1 MRKITPLPKPP
12 STQDAQN
19 FDLRADTFLGALPP
33 FAKEL
38 NTLTGELNALPK
50 ELSEHSE
57 TLKSEIRDEAHKES
71 RAGIARIKEAQEDA
85 LQQIEHTGRATA
97 LLRSHFL
104 ALECAFLRLSQ
115 AVQGLKNR
123 VQRDASECARIGE
136 YRLFLRPALP
146 KGYAPLGSLLS
157 KKEYPLAYAYFKSI
171 QVLTKEAPEGYFY
184 LPRAGIFA
192 RGTGERELVGSYE
205 GDAIRDIDL
214 RWQEQGF
221 HVRKSPEFG
230 FIAEYASNTQCVNTA
245 STGYYGIMQM
255 SLKKGGRYPIA
266 DEIRPQSNR
275 YLEGIYVGQ
284 KRTPP

>member
-38 NTLTGELNALPK
+38 NALTGELNALPK

-57 TLKSEIRDEAHKES
+57 GLKSEIRDEAQKES
-71 RAGIARIKEAQEDA
+71 HAGVKKIKEAQENA
-85 LQQIEHTGRATA
+85 LFEIEHTGRATA

-104 ALECAFLRLSQ
+104 SVECAFLRLSQ
-115 AVQGLKNR
+115 ALQGLKNR

-146 KGYAPLGSLLS
+146 RGYAPLGSLLS

-171 QVLTKEAPEGYFY
+171 QALTKEAPEGYFY

-192 RGTGERELVGSYE
+192 RGTAERELIGSYE
-205 GDAIRDIDL
+205 GDAIRNITGIFSGVDVT
-214 RWQEQGF
+214 
-221 HVRKSPEFG
+221 H
-230 FIAEYASNTQCVNTA
+230 EYMHGAFRMHGRFDASLKGGGSDNWGRYTDFDASRVVPTA
-245 STGYYGIMQM
+245 S
-255 SLKKGGRYPIA
+255 
-266 DEIRPQSNR
+266 ENRPKSNR
-275 YLEGIYVGQ
+275 YLEGIYVGIA
-284 KRTPP
+284 KK

>member
-1 MRKITPLPKPP
+1 MQKITPLPKPP

-38 NTLTGELNALPK
+38 NALTSELNALPK
-50 ELSEHSE
+50 ELSKHSE
-57 TLKSEIRDEAHKES
+57 TLKSDLRDEAQKES
-71 RAGIARIKEAQEDA
+71 RAGVKKIKEAQENA
-85 LQQIEHTGRATA
+85 LQQIQEQGRATA
-97 LLRSHFL
+97 LLRSRFL
-104 ALECAFLRLSQ
+104 SVECAFLRLSQ

-136 YRLFLRPALP
+136 YRLFLRPTLP

-171 QVLTKEAPEGYFY
+171 QALTKEAPEGYFY

-192 RGTGERELVGSYE
+192 RGTNESALAGSYE

-214 RWQEQGF
+214 RWLEQGF
-221 HVRKSPEFG
+221 SVRKSPEFG
-230 FIAEYASNTQCVNTA
+230 FIAEYASNTACVNTA
-245 STGYYGIMQM
+245 TAGYYGIMQM

-266 DEIRPQSNR
+266 DEIRPKSNR
-275 YLEGIYVGQ
+275 YLEGIYVGA
-284 KRTPP
+284 PISP